1 MKDDTKKTVVNNML
15 KNVMYGTTD
24 IGAYFSHPVATAELE
39 RKDGTIWLTVEDL
52 GDDILFYAYNKDI
65 IYRCFIN
72 DPADKE
78 IEPFFEKCGDT
89 YENGFFD
96 FLWAKNIEEF
106 DGIPLPRQYEDICSV
121 LKEHPEHDVAR
132 IIELLLLLCRCPQKD
147 EVMEDYLQSGS
158 TFGLGLKDGCPHK
171 NN

>member
-1 MKDDTKKTVVNNML
+1 MKDNTKRTAIDSMP

-24 IGAYFSHPVATAELE
+24 IGASFSHPVATAELE
-39 RKDGTIWLTVEDL
+39 WKDGTIWLTAEDL
-52 GDDILFYAYNKDI
+52 GDDILFYAHDKDI

-78 IEPFFEKCGDT
+78 IEPFFEKCEDI

-96 FLWAKNIEEF
+96 FLWSKNIEEF
-106 DGIPLPRQYEDICSV
+106 GGMLLPRQYEDICDV
-121 LKEHPEHDVAR
+121 LEEYPGHDASR
-132 IIELLLLLCRCPQKD
+132 IIELLLLLCRCPEK
-147 EVMEDYLQSGS
+147 EKVREDYLQNGT
-158 TFGLGLKDGCPHK
+158 TFGWALKDGYPQK